1 MCNLKREALDNFIS
15 ICGASSVKTLSSD
28 WNACSER
35 TKRDYILKTKKI
47 IAEVLSVLA
56 RVQQEHVLEAV
67 IKNDD
72 NFEQQFLEDIAASYM
87 SSVDLGTQRQILP
100 IVVNTVSYCK
110 MKNLIPNSSHKFGAA
125 RKHASSV
132 GQGQQVLNEGRTCEG
147 ITNAQIS
154 HFLDFITSPAIMT
167 DLPYGESNL

>member
-1 MCNLKREALDNFIS
+1 MDNFLS
-15 ICGASSVKTLSSD
+15 ICGASPVKKTLSSD

-35 TKRDYILKTKKI
+35 TKRDYILKTKKFL
-47 IAEVLSVLA
+47 AEVLSVLA
-56 RVQQEHVLEAV
+56 PGQQEHVLEAV

-72 NFEQQFLEDIAASYM
+72 NFEPQFLEDVAASYM
-87 SSVDLGTQRQILP
+87 SSVDWGTQRQILS
-100 IVVNTVSYCK
+100 IVANKVSYCK
-110 MKNLIPNSSHKFGAA
+110 MKNLIPNLSHYKFGAA

-132 GQGQQVLNEGRTCEG
+132 GQGQQVPNEGRTREG

-167 DLPYGESNL
+167 DLPYGESNLKLST